1 MRSQNLSG
9 QEEGRGAGARAV
21 RAIRNLYSGEAPE
34 WLPTP
39 AQQPSEPLGLDAELQ
54 RKRATPPGD
63 CKVHSSHT
71 EVTVVADL
79 PGVRSAEVVL
89 EVRPGRVKICTEI
102 RLDPSDPGGGPL
114 WQLCR
119 DIRRGRCEQN
129 VAIPN
134 GLRVDGWS
142 ATFEDGVLRVRIPR
156 AGSRRTPERGF
167 RH

>member
-1 MRSQNLSG
+1 VRSHNLSS

-21 RAIRNLYSGEAPE
+21 RAIRDLYSGEAPE

-39 AQQPSEPLGLDAELQ
+39 TQEPPDLLGLDAELQ
-54 RKRATPPGD
+54 RKRAAPPGD
-63 CKVHSSHT
+63 CKVRSSPT

-79 PGVRSAEVVL
+79 PGVRSAEVVF
-89 EVRPGRVKICTEI
+89 EVRPGRVKICTDI
-102 RLDPSDPGGGPL
+102 RVDPNDPGGGPL

-119 DIRRGRCEQN
+119 DIRRGRFEQT
-129 VAIPN
+129 VQIPD

-156 AGSRRTPERGF
+156 AGRHRTPERGF
-167 RH
+167 QH